1 MAINCSF
8 FQEMRAVVMAF
19 APLLYFV
26 GGGIKERENN
36 ISECKTHSVNNSSN
50 EQTTTTNKQEC

>member
-1 MAINCSF
+1 
-8 FQEMRAVVMAF
+8 MRAVVMAF